1 MLAVFPKSCDLRVRH
16 FFFFFFSLFPRCTF
30 YLSYSQFV
38 HSCFFFLFFFHP
50 LLFFLLQTFMD
61 NSGTFSVRLI
71 VFTHSSFFFF
81 CRVCTTGV
89 SPFKQQQQHTH
100 THTQHTHTQKKRTFS
115 LLRTVVAKRE
125 KRLLSFLDGRRWRQ
139 AFTAEWF
146 FFFSVVVIVNSMCF
160 FHFHVFLSLS
170 RCLILSLKKKK
181 DEQCADIHSTHYFYI
196 WRQKKKT
203 VDFN

>member
-1 MLAVFPKSCDLRVRH
+1 MIFEYVT
-16 FFFFFFSLFPRCTF
+16 FFFFSSRFSLDALFTSLILNL
-30 YLSYSQFV
+30 YILV
-38 HSCFFFLFFFHP
+38 FFFLFFFP
-50 LLFFLLQTFMD
+50 PFFFFLFHTFMD

-146 FFFSVVVIVNSMCF
+146 FFFFCSCYCEHELF
-160 FHFHVFLSLS
+160 FSL
-170 RCLILSLKKKK
+170 
-181 DEQCADIHSTHYFYI
+181 
-196 WRQKKKT
+196 
-203 VDFN
+203 